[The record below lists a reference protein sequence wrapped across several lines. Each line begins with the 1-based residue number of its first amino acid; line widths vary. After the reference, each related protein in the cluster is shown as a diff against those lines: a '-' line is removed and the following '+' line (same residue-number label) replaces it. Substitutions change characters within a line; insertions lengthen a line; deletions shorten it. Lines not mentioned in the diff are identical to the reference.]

1 MQTVRIL
8 SAVAFAAAAFALSP
22 APASADAGQDLFNK
36 HCKNCHRME
45 PGKHTLGPSLANIVG
60 KPAGQQDFDRYK
72 GLKGADFAWT
82 EENLDAWLANPK
94 EFLGKST
101 SMVSRVKD
109 ANDRKAII
117 EYLKAN

>member
-1 MQTVRIL
+1 MNTFRTAI
-8 SAVAFAAAAFALSP
+8 VASMALAAAAFSP
-22 APASADAGQDLFNK
+22 ATASADMGQDMFKK

-60 KPAGQQDFDRYK
+60 KQAGTQDFTRYK
-72 GLKGADFAWT
+72 GLKGSDIVWT
-82 EENLDAWLANPK
+82 EENLDAWLENPK

-109 ANDRKAII
+109 AGERKAII
-117 EYLKAN
+117 DYLKAN